1 LEDAA
6 RIARYAFLRRVAV
19 EVGAERICVGH
30 TRDDQAETV
39 LLHLLRGAGL
49 GGLAGMAPLTG
60 VIARPLLDLTHAH
73 TLAYCAAC
81 GWRPREDR
89 SNDDPHFLRNR
100 VRHDLLPILERY
112 NPNLRET
119 LARNA
124 TLIGEDERYLDD
136 LTAALYGDGHLERM
150 DETIRLPLDWLR
162 DQPLALRRRLL
173 RRVVNDLAGDEA
185 GVEARHIGQLDAL
198 LDTRRSGKS
207 LNLPGKVRA
216 LLEYNALTITRA
228 PVSAREVT
236 TPREYHLPAPG
247 CVEAPEL
254 GWRIRAWLV
263 ETPPGMEAVAL
274 PELAPIGQAGVSA
287 DVGRAEARAYL
298 DADVAGDDLLVRA
311 WRPGDRFHPLG
322 MAHEKKVQDYFADAK
337 VPRALRDR
345 IPLVFNQGQLLW
357 VGGERIDDRARL
369 TPATQ
374 RVLALQ
380 IEPLEAPAGESS
392 PSSSAG
398 SHRPARKGK
407 RRT

>member
-1 LEDAA
+1 
-6 RIARYAFLRRVAV
+6 
-19 EVGAERICVGH
+19 
-30 TRDDQAETV
+30 
-39 LLHLLRGAGL
+39 
-49 GGLAGMAPLTG
+49 MAPLSG
-60 VIARPLLDLTHAH
+60 DIARPLLDLTHVD
-73 TLAYCAAC
+73 TLAFCGAR

-89 SNDDPHFLRNR
+89 SNDDLRFLRNR
-100 VRHDLLPILERY
+100 IRHDLLPVLERY

-124 TLIGEDERYLDD
+124 TLIGEDERHLND
-136 LTAALYGDGHLERM
+136 LTAARYGDGHVERI
-150 DETIRLPLDWLR
+150 DDTIRLPLDWLR

-173 RRVVNDLAGDEA
+173 RRVVNDLAGDNA
-185 GVEARHIGQLDAL
+185 DLEARHIGQLDAL
-198 LDTRRSGKS
+198 LDSKRSGKS
-207 LNLPGKVRA
+207 LNLPGGLRA
-216 LLEYNALTITRA
+216 LLNYEALTITRA
-228 PVSAREVT
+228 PVRVREVT

-247 CVEAPEL
+247 CVEAPEM

-263 ETPPGMEAVAL
+263 ETPPGMEAIAL
-274 PELAPIGQAGVSA
+274 PQLAPIGQAGVSA

-311 WRPGDRFHPLG
+311 WRPGDRFRPLG

-337 VPRALRDR
+337 ISRALRGR
-345 IPLVFNQGQLLW
+345 IPLVFNQRQLLW

-380 IEPLEAPAGESS
+380 IEPLETPARESS

-398 SHRPARKGK
+398 SCRPARKGK
-407 RRT
+407 SHT